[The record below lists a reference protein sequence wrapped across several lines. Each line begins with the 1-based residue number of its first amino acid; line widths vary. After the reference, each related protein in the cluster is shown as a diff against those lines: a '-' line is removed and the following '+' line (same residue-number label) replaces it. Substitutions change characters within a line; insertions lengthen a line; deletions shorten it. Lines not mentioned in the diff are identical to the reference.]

1 MKVFTQKNNKIT
13 FLAVF
18 LTSLFVLIVNLVNQ
32 LLYIEVKILLINLLK
47 QFLKS
52 MNTVEKQKKKHFN
65 KNLIMTET
73 KEGKFQSSN
82 IYWIFERVTEDE
94 KVRDYCR
101 CRTY

>member
-18 LTSLFVLIVNLVNQ
+18 LTSLFVLIINLVNQ

-52 MNTVEKQKKKHFN
+52 MNIVKKQKKKPF
-65 KNLIMTET
+65 
-73 KEGKFQSSN
+73 
-82 IYWIFERVTEDE
+82 
-94 KVRDYCR
+94 
-101 CRTY
+101 